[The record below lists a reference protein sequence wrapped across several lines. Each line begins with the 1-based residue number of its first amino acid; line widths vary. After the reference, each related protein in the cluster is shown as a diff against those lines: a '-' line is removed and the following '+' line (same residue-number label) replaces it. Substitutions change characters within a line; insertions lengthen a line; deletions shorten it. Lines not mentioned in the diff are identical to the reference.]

1 MNDKELEVLHNKHAT
16 SLRQEYNRFE
26 TEMKTRLNGLDDRIR
41 EIVMQELQIHVEN
54 FNTVITNIERK
65 LNNHFGK

>member
-54 FNTVITNIERK
+54 FNTVITNIESK